1 MVALLA
7 MVAVLL
13 LSWAITCMFVF
24 LICLCF
30 GVQFTFMIGTGVWL
44 IMCMLKVALGVNN
57 KSK

>member
-44 IMCMLKVALGVNN
+44 TLCMLKVALGVNN

>member
-7 MVAVLL
+7 IIAVCL
-13 LSWAITCMFVF
+13 LSWAITCAFVF

-44 IMCMLKVALGVNN
+44 IMCLLKVALGANN